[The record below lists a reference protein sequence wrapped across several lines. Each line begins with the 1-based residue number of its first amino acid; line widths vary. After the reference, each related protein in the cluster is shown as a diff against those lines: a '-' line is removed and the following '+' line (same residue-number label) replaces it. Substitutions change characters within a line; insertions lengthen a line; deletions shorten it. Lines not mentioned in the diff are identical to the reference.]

1 MPLTLDK
8 VLGAYKQVIPFVK
21 TNSVTTVAG
30 LPSLLIDRAGFPA
43 AGALNPSQTTNGV
56 VPDDTTAGFPRIEA
70 PTGSNKLYIS
80 RVNIAASVAMSV
92 EFFDLLFRAGQTTI
106 PTSSTTTVALT
117 SRPSFTSRVP
127 FMEDGVTRDWQSV
140 QLWLYSAV
148 AWSNHAHS
156 CSIDYLDQGGAAGN
170 TGNISTQNY
179 AVNRMIRMPL
189 AAGDTGVQELTGY
202 NVNGV
207 TSATGAVVACAMRS
221 LGKFRTQGGLSSV
234 YGPDYTGLPQVF
246 GDSAILAVCFADST
260 SSGVPNLDIEIAH
273 MDPDA

>member
-8 VLGAYKQVIPFVK
+8 ILGAYKQVIPFVK
-21 TNSVTTVAG
+21 TTSINTVAG
-30 LPSLLIDRAGFPA
+30 QPSTLITPAGFPV
-43 AGALNPSQTTNGV
+43 AGSLNPASTTNGT
-56 VPDDTTAGFPRIEA
+56 VPTDATAGFPLIEA

-80 RVNIAASVAMSV
+80 RVNIAASVAMSI
-92 EFFDLLFRAGQTTI
+92 ELFDLLFYAGQTTI

-117 SRPSFTSRVP
+117 SRPGFTSRVP
-127 FMEDGVTRDWQSV
+127 FQVDGSTRDWQEV
-140 QLWLYSAV
+140 QLFLYSAV

-221 LGKFRTQGGLSSV
+221 LGKFRTQGGLSTC

-246 GDSAILAVCFADST
+246 GDSAILAVVYADST
-260 SSGVPNLDIEIAH
+260 SSGIPNLDIEIAH